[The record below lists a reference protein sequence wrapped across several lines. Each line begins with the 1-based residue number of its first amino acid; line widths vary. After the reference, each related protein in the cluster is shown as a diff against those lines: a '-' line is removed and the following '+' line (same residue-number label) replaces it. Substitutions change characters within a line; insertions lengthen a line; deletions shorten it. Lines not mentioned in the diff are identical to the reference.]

1 MFLRCD
7 RFTRRKSPFL
17 VHEVRSQYSSLVYRR
32 VHTLDQCR
40 FLGNCPPTR
49 PLSQHYHFSLK
60 AKCWLRGGIGGQ
72 IIWIIILYMFVLFT
86 GFLFGSHND
95 DARSLPRNAK
105 LKELCLTI

>member
-1 MFLRCD
+1 MFILGYMFLRCD

-32 VHTLDQCR
+32 VHTLDQ
-40 FLGNCPPTR
+40 
-49 PLSQHYHFSLK
+49 
-60 AKCWLRGGIGGQ
+60 WLRGGIGGQ

>member
-1 MFLRCD
+1 MTVLHEG
-7 RFTRRKSPFL
+7 KVPFWCMRYAVSIVL
-17 VHEVRSQYSSLVYRR
+17 LFIAVYIHWIN
-32 VHTLDQCR
+32 VGFWETAHLPVPEANIIT
-40 FLGNCPPTR
+40 
-49 PLSQHYHFSLK
+49 YFSLK